1 MKKTFFIFF
10 VFIIVASLVTT
21 SASAAPPAMLTQTP
35 DLGQLKVCKVA
46 GSGVG
51 EGTLFSFRV
60 NGTAYNVPAGPPDKG
75 YCVLAGQYP
84 VDSEITIE
92 EVIPSGYYV
101 SRIEV
106 KPDRT
111 VSKDTAQGTVT
122 VRIVSGVIEA
132 IFTNKVAGS
141 PTPTRTPTSVSTS
154 TPRPTETPSDC
165 DPNCTPTSTPTP
177 MGRLQI
183 CKEAE
188 GQGVNGYFEFEF
200 ASRSRNVPVGACAG
214 LISVE
219 AGTLTITEVAR
230 SGYSVADIYTIPADR
245 LLSKDLN
252 AGRARVRI
260 VEGTAA
266 SQTIVIFRNRAL
278 ATGTFTPTFT
288 PTATQTSTS
297 TATPTGSIT
306 PTVTHTATSTPTATA
321 TGSVTPTPT
330 TPITICPPAVIFAN
344 FATLNPNDSVEGMGT
359 VAPYLQIDAKGR
371 AVKVAQGT
379 DPAVYYAP
387 PGSGNRNGGLVGD
400 GGFSDIETKDLR
412 QPHLYTFTFDTG
424 VSVTNF
430 SLHMLD
436 FGDWNP
442 TLSTSHAASMTAY
455 NAAGNVV
462 SREEL
467 NYTTPPDQTP
477 RTSNL
482 YGDLRFNG
490 DGASAPLGQ
499 PGNWLWNVSGNGIVR
514 IVLEFGVGHDPN
526 IAFDLLSFTTEC
538 ASCQSFQAAN
548 FNNVQTGQ
556 SVEGL
561 GVVAPHLEI
570 NAKGRAV
577 KVAQGTDPAVYY
589 APPGSGNRNG
599 ALAGDGGF
607 SDLETKDLFQP
618 HLYTFTFAP
627 GVLVTN
633 FSLHMLDFGD
643 WNPTLSTS
651 HAASMTAYN
660 AAGNVVSREELSY
673 TTPADETPRTSNLY
687 GDLRFNGDAASPP
700 VGQPGNWIWNVSG
713 NGIVRIVLEFGV
725 GHDPNIAFDLL
736 SYNVVCE

>member
-10 VFIIVASLVTT
+10 VLIIVASLVNTT
-21 SASAAPPAMLTQTP
+21 ASAAPTAMLTQTP
-35 DLGQLKVCKVA
+35 ALGQLKVCKVA
-46 GSGVG
+46 GSGVE

-60 NGTAYNVPAGPPDKG
+60 DGNRYNVPAGPPDKG

-111 VSKDTAQGTVT
+111 VSKDTPQGIVT
-122 VRIVSGVIEA
+122 VKIVSGVIEA
-132 IFTNKVAGS
+132 IFTNKAAGS
-141 PTPTRTPTSVSTS
+141 PTPTRTPTSIHTS
-154 TPRPTETPSDC
+154 TPRPTETPPGC
-165 DPNCTPTSTPTP
+165 DPNCTPTSMPTP

-188 GQGVNGYFEFEF
+188 GQGVTGYFEFEF
-200 ASRSRNVPVGACAG
+200 ETRSRNVPVGACAG

-230 SGYSVADIYTIPADR
+230 AGYSVADIYTIPADR
-245 LLSKDLN
+245 LLSKNLN
-252 AGRARVRI
+252 AGTVRVRI

-278 ATGTFTPTFT
+278 TTGTFTPTFT
-288 PTATQTSTS
+288 PTSTQTS

-321 TGSVTPTPT
+321 TGSVTPTAT
-330 TPITICPPAVIFAN
+330 TPPTLCPPAVIYAN
-344 FATLNPNDSVEGMGT
+344 FAPLNPNDSVEGMGK
-359 VAPYLQIDAKGR
+359 VAPYLDINAKGL
-371 AVKVAQGT
+371 AVKVAQAT

-412 QPHLYTFTFDTG
+412 QPHLYTFTFASG

-442 TLSTSHAASMTAY
+442 TLSTSHVVSMTAY
-455 NAAGNVV
+455 DANGNVV

-467 NYTTPPDQTP
+467 NYTTPPDQAP
-477 RTSNL
+477 RTSSL
-482 YGDLRFNG
+482 YGDMRFNG
-490 DGASAPLGQ
+490 DGATAPLGQ
-499 PGNWLWNVSGNGIVR
+499 PGNWLWNVSGTGIVR
-514 IVLEFGVGHDPN
+514 VVLEFGVGYDPN

-538 ASCQSFQAAN
+538 ASCQSFRAVS
-548 FNNVQTGQ
+548 FNNVQPGQ

-561 GVVAPHLEI
+561 GALTPDLNI
-570 NAKGRAV
+570 NAKGLAV
-577 KVAQGTDPAVYY
+577 KVAQAVQPAVYY
-589 APPGSGNRNG
+589 APPGSGNVNG

-607 SDLETKDLFQP
+607 SDIETKNILGP

-627 GVLVTN
+627 GAMVTN

-651 HAASMTAYN
+651 HMAIMTAYDAN
-660 AAGNVVSREELSY
+660 GNVVSREVLNY
-673 TTPADETPRTSNLY
+673 TTPPDQAPRTSSLY

-713 NGIVRIVLEFGV
+713 NGIVRVVLEFGV

-736 SYNVVCE
+736 SYNVVCQ